1 MESLIADGI
10 ERNYDH
16 FRDNV
21 NDCIHLL
28 YETKARHKVIYDDL
42 QARTD
47 KDKALSSWGTT
58 AKVLVIESG
67 IGLLFHHYQ
76 HNKAYNKNN
85 RIMKKF
91 IIALVACLIAIA
103 PAVAQNRIVR
113 SSVNLRAQSNT
124 KSTVLDVI
132 PQGARVYVVA
142 DLSSG
147 WSQVVYN
154 YQVGYVYSSY
164 LTPGLTYTYTPST
177 RVRYYT
183 NSAGQR
189 VQSPT
194 YYHSAPRG
202 ATARCVD
209 GTYSFSRN
217 RRGTCSHH
225 GGVAQWL

>member
-1 MESLIADGI
+1 
-10 ERNYDH
+10 
-16 FRDNV
+16 
-21 NDCIHLL
+21 
-28 YETKARHKVIYDDL
+28 
-42 QARTD
+42 
-47 KDKALSSWGTT
+47 
-58 AKVLVIESG
+58 
-67 IGLLFHHYQ
+67 
-76 HNKAYNKNN
+76 
-85 RIMKKF
+85 MKKF

-103 PAVAQNRIVR
+103 PAFAQNRIVR
-113 SSVNLRAQSNT
+113 TTVNLRAQSNT
-124 KSTVLDVI
+124 QSTVLDVI
-132 PQGARVYVVA
+132 PQGAHVYVVG
-142 DLSSG
+142 DLSNG

-164 LTPGLTYTYTPST
+164 LMSGQIYTYTPST

-194 YYHSAPRG
+194 YYPSAPRG

>member
-1 MESLIADGI
+1 M
-10 ERNYDH
+10 
-16 FRDNV
+16 
-21 NDCIHLL
+21 
-28 YETKARHKVIYDDL
+28 
-42 QARTD
+42 
-47 KDKALSSWGTT
+47 
-58 AKVLVIESG
+58 
-67 IGLLFHHYQ
+67 
-76 HNKAYNKNN
+76 NK
-85 RIMKKF
+85 I

-103 PAVAQNRIVR
+103 PAFAQDRVVR

-124 KSTVLDVI
+124 KSTVLEVL
-132 PQGARVYVVA
+132 PQGARVYVVS

-154 YQVGYVYSSY
+154 YQIGYIYSSY
-164 LTPGLTYTYTPST
+164 LMSGQTYTSTPST
-177 RVRYYT
+177 KVRYYT

-194 YYHSAPRG
+194 YYPSVPRG

-209 GTYSFSRN
+209 GTYSFSQN

>member
-1 MESLIADGI
+1 
-10 ERNYDH
+10 
-16 FRDNV
+16 
-21 NDCIHLL
+21 
-28 YETKARHKVIYDDL
+28 
-42 QARTD
+42 
-47 KDKALSSWGTT
+47 
-58 AKVLVIESG
+58 
-67 IGLLFHHYQ
+67 
-76 HNKAYNKNN
+76 
-85 RIMKKF
+85 MKKF

-103 PAVAQNRIVR
+103 PAVAQNRIAR

-124 KSTVLDVI
+124 KSTVLAVI
-132 PQGARVYVVA
+132 PQGARVYVVGV
-142 DLSSG
+142 LSSG

-154 YQVGYVYSSY
+154 YQVAYVYSSY
-164 LTPGLTYTYTPST
+164 LMSGQVYTYTPSS

-194 YYHSAPRG
+194 YYPSAPRG

>member
-1 MESLIADGI
+1 
-10 ERNYDH
+10 
-16 FRDNV
+16 
-21 NDCIHLL
+21 
-28 YETKARHKVIYDDL
+28 
-42 QARTD
+42 
-47 KDKALSSWGTT
+47 
-58 AKVLVIESG
+58 
-67 IGLLFHHYQ
+67 
-76 HNKAYNKNN
+76 
-85 RIMKKF
+85 MKKF

-103 PAVAQNRIVR
+103 PTIAQNRIVR

-124 KSTVLDVI
+124 KSTILDVI

-154 YQVGYVYSSY
+154 YHVGYIYSSY
-164 LTPGLTYTYTPST
+164 LMSGKTYTYTHSP

-194 YYHSAPRG
+194 YYPSVPRG

>member
-1 MESLIADGI
+1 
-10 ERNYDH
+10 
-16 FRDNV
+16 
-21 NDCIHLL
+21 
-28 YETKARHKVIYDDL
+28 
-42 QARTD
+42 
-47 KDKALSSWGTT
+47 
-58 AKVLVIESG
+58 
-67 IGLLFHHYQ
+67 
-76 HNKAYNKNN
+76 
-85 RIMKKF
+85 MKKL
-91 IIALVACLIAIA
+91 IITLVACLIAIA
-103 PAVAQNRIVR
+103 PAFAQNRIVR

-132 PQGARVYVVA
+132 PQGARVYVVG

-164 LTPGLTYTYTPST
+164 LISGQTYTDTPST
-177 RVRYYT
+177 KVRYYT

-194 YYHSAPRG
+194 YYPSVPRG

-209 GTYSFSRN
+209 GTYSFSQN